1 MAAVNYYKRRKE
13 INGVT
18 YEAQFN
24 GLSTYLKSLDES
36 RTEIGALSNEKMY
49 KVFLKN
55 YITEPANLDPDSFDD
70 METLDEVCNF
80 AKEVAQGRF
89 REEKNAAATGA
100 KA

>member
-1 MAAVNYYKRRKE
+1 MATVNYYKRRKE

-36 RTEIGALSNEKMY
+36 RTEIGAHSHEKSY

-55 YITEPANLDPDSFDD
+55 FITEPANLTPDNFDD
-70 METLDEVCNF
+70 LDTLNEVFEF

-89 REEKNAAATGA
+89 REEKNTASTGT

>member
-1 MAAVNYYKRRKE
+1 MATVNFYKRRKE

-24 GLSTYLKSLDES
+24 GLSAYLKSLDES
-36 RTEIGALSNEKMY
+36 RTEVGTHSSEKMY

-55 YITEPANLDPDSFDD
+55 FITEPANLDPDSFDD
-70 METLDEVCNF
+70 METLDEVFNF

-89 REEKNAAATGA
+89 HEEKNAAATGT